1 MRIAEA
7 SKEVKEESNNKSAA
21 FKLYLCRWSGA
32 SIIHHQAADV
42 TLCFLRNRR
51 HWLGFHS
58 EGMGDRQTVR
68 QTPLMTVLWSHC
80 RSSPPPPRRKQI
92 YSRHRHSRSIVR
104 THRGLV
110 RSPAALPS
118 QATVTRSSPALLL
131 SRICSPGPPSLSFPS
146 PFPFCLSLKMHPRV
160 LMLPIKDSHNSDTV
174 TNKPR
179 SELPFPAPVDP
190 PAESHQSQA
199 SWGEYWFQL
208 SIH

>member
-1 MRIAEA
+1 MIRL
-7 SKEVKEESNNKSAA
+7 SFGGN
-21 FKLYLCRWSGA
+21 G
-32 SIIHHQAADV
+32 
-42 TLCFLRNRR
+42 
-51 HWLGFHS
+51 
-58 EGMGDRQTVR
+58 RQTDS
-68 QTPLMTVLWSHC
+68 QTDSIDDGFMIPLPILPS
-80 RSSPPPPRRKQI
+80 PPRRKQI

-199 SWGEYWFQL
+199 S
-208 SIH
+208 